1 MDQSISSKSNNSQES
16 AKDLLNDWLEEQDI
30 SITQFAEDMGYTY
43 SYAWNLLRGNR
54 PIVVETLGRL
64 VKAYGSELSGIVC
77 DALMENELPEL
88 N

>member
-1 MDQSISSKSNNSQES
+1 MDQSQETQHSQQA
-16 AKDLLNDWLEEQDI
+16 AKNLLSEWLEEQDI

-54 PIVVETLGRL
+54 PIVVETLGRI
-64 VKAYGSELSGIVC
+64 VKAYGSDLSGLVC
-77 DALMENELPEL
+77 EALMETEVPEP